1 MEVGGNNKEYPGRNL
16 SNFFPH
22 PFKFRGIEVASM
34 EGFLQGMKFK
44 SPEMQ
49 REVFKLVGFAA
60 KKKGKGKN
68 WQQTQILWYQ
78 GHPIPR
84 RSECYQTLL
93 DEAYDAMYEQ
103 NAAFRKALEDT
114 HDATL
119 THSIGRTHEN
129 ETVLTIREFIGR
141 LNKLRRGEKLC
152 KQPWEF
158 DEQTKLDI
166 YVGEPTCTE
175 PD

>member
-1 MEVGGNNKEYPGRNL
+1 MEVGGNNKQYPGRNL

-22 PFKFRGIEVASM
+22 PFVFRGIEVSSM
-34 EGFLQGMKFK
+34 EGFLQGLKFK

-60 KKKGKGKN
+60 KKKGSSKN
-68 WQQTQILWYQ
+68 WQQSQTLWYQ
-78 GHPIPR
+78 GHSIPR
-84 RSECYQTLL
+84 RSQIYQNLL

-114 HDATL
+114 HDAIL
-119 THSIGRTHEN
+119 THSIGRINES
-129 ETVLTIREFIGR
+129 ETVLTIREFLGR

-152 KQPWEF
+152 KNPVVFKDPPTLF
-158 DEQTKLDI
+158 D
-166 YVGEPTCTE
+166 G
-175 PD
+175 

>member
-1 MEVGGNNKEYPGRNL
+1 MEVGGNNKQYPGRNL

-22 PFKFRGIEVASM
+22 PFTFRGIEVASM
-34 EGFLQGMKFK
+34 EGFLQGLKFK

-60 KKKGKGKN
+60 KKKGAPKN
-68 WQQTQILWYQ
+68 WQQSQILWFQ
-78 GHPIPR
+78 GNPIPR
-84 RSECYQTLL
+84 RSDAYQAIL

-119 THSIGRTHEN
+119 THSIGRTNES

-152 KQPWEF
+152 KCQITFP
-158 DEQTKLDI
+158 EQSVMDI
-166 YVGEPTCTE
+166 SEN
-175 PD
+175 

>member
-1 MEVGGNNKEYPGRNL
+1 MEVGGNNKQYPGRNL

-22 PFKFRGIEVASM
+22 PFIFRGIEVASM

-60 KKKGKGKN
+60 KKKGAPKN
-68 WQQTQILWYQ
+68 WQQSQTLWYQ

-84 RSECYQTLL
+84 RSQLYQDLL

-119 THSIGRTHEN
+119 THSIGRTKES
-129 ETVLTIREFIGR
+129 ETVLTIQEFISR

-152 KQPWEF
+152 KNPVGFKDNPSLF
-158 DEQTKLDI
+158 DNIKD
-166 YVGEPTCTE
+166 
-175 PD
+175 

>member
-1 MEVGGNNKEYPGRNL
+1 MEVGGNNKQYPGRNL

-22 PFKFRGIEVASM
+22 PFTFRGIEVASM

-60 KKKGKGKN
+60 KKKGAPKN
-68 WQQTQILWYQ
+68 WQQSQTLWYQ
-78 GHPIPR
+78 G
-84 RSECYQTLL
+84 QL

-119 THSIGRTHEN
+119 THSIGRTKES
-129 ETVLTIREFIGR
+129 ETVLTIQEFISR

-152 KQPWEF
+152 KNKAEF
-158 DEQTKLDI
+158 PEQTKLIDD
-166 YVGEPTCTE
+166 E
-175 PD
+175 D